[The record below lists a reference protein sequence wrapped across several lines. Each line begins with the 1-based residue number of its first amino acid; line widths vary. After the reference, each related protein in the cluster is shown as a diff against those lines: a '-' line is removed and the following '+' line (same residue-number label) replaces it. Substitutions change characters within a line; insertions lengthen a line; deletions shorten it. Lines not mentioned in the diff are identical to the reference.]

1 MRGQNI
7 PIPQPGRNNDFDQ
20 VRKEFDPVKEKVE
33 KLTGERGDAA
43 KSLSAIRRQDL
54 RTLATVEMSSKQLTV
69 APTQAD
75 FNDLQRDVA
84 VIFDAIRR
92 IANV

>member
-7 PIPQPGRNNDFDQ
+7 PGPQPGSNNGFEHI
-20 VRKEFDPVKEKVE
+20 RKEFDRAKEKLE
-33 KLTGERGDAA
+33 KLTGERGDAN
-43 KSLSAIRRQDL
+43 KSLAAVRRADL
-54 RTLATVEMSSKQLTV
+54 RTLATVELKSAQVSA

-75 FNDLQRDVA
+75 FNALQRDVA
-84 VIFDAIRR
+84 TIFDALKR

>member
-7 PIPQPGRNNDFDQ
+7 PGPQAGANNGFEQ
-20 VRKEFDPVKEKVE
+20 IRKEFDRAKEKLE
-33 KLTGERGDAA
+33 KLTGERGDAN
-43 KSLSAIRRQDL
+43 KSLAAVRRADL
-54 RTLATVEMSSKQLTV
+54 RTLATVELKSAQVSA

-75 FNDLQRDVA
+75 FNALQRDVA
-84 VIFDAIRR
+84 TIFDALKR